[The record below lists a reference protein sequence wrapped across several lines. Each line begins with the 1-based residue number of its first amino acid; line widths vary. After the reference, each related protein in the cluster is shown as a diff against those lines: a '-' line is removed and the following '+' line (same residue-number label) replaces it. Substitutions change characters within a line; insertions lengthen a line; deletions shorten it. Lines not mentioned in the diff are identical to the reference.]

1 MARKARQFR
10 ELQRRHPKRASY
22 DRVLIVCEGSKTE
35 PNYFR
40 ELVDHLKLNT
50 ANVEIDGDSDP
61 SPKSVVAHAKRRYQQ
76 EGDFDR
82 VFCVF
87 DKDEHSTYHQV
98 VRELASAELTPVFA
112 AITSVPCFEYWL
124 LLHFIFTT
132 KPYARSESYSPG
144 QHVLRD
150 LKVYLPEYSKGSQH
164 IYLQLMRYT
173 DLAMCHAERA
183 GQQAIQNQTDNPSTQ
198 VHRLVTYLRSLKN
211 S

>member
-10 ELQRRHPKRASY
+10 EFQRRHPKRASY

-61 SPKSVVAHAKRRYQQ
+61 SPKSVVAYAKRRYQQ

-87 DKDEHSTYHQV
+87 DKDEHSTYHQA

-112 AITSVPCFEYWL
+112 PITSVPCFEYWL

-132 KPYARSESYSPG
+132 KPYARSEFYSPG

>member
-1 MARKARQFR
+1 MARRARQIPGL
-10 ELQRRHPKRASY
+10 ERRQPKRSSY

-40 ELVDHLKLNT
+40 ELVDHLRLNT
-50 ANVEIDGDSDP
+50 ANIEIDGDSDP

-76 EGDFDR
+76 EEDFDR

-87 DKDEHSTYHQV
+87 DKDEHSTYQQA
-98 VRELASAELTPVFA
+98 VRDLAAEEVADVFT

-150 LKVYLPEYSKGSQH
+150 LKLHLPEYNKGSQH
-164 IYLQLMRYT
+164 VYFQLMPRT
-173 DLAMCHAERA
+173 DLAIRQSERA
-183 GQQAIQNQTDNPSTQ
+183 GQQAAQNQTDNPTTQ
-198 VHRLVTYLRSLKN
+198 VHRLVTYLRALKN

>member
-1 MARKARQFR
+1 MARRPRNFR
-10 ELQRRHPKRASY
+10 TLQRRQPKLASY

-40 ELVDHLKLNT
+40 ELVDYLKLNT

-76 EGDFDR
+76 EADFDR

-87 DKDEHSTYHQV
+87 DKDDHSTYSQAMKD
-98 VRELASAELTPVFA
+98 LASDELVTVFA

-132 KPYARSESYSPG
+132 KPYARSELYSPG
-144 QHVLRD
+144 EHVMRD
-150 LKVYLPEYSKGSQH
+150 LKAHLPRYSKGSQH
-164 IYLQLMRYT
+164 IYLQLMPFT
-173 DLAMCHAERA
+173 DLAIRHAERA
-183 GQQAIQNQTDNPSTQ
+183 SQQAVQNQTDNPTTQ
-198 VHRLVTYLRSLKN
+198 VHRLVTYLHTLTN

>member
-1 MARKARQFR
+1 MARRARQIPG
-10 ELQRRHPKRASY
+10 LQRREPKRSSY

-40 ELVDHLKLNT
+40 ELVEHLRLNT

-76 EGDFDR
+76 EEGFDR

-87 DKDEHSTYHQV
+87 DKDEHSTYQQA
-98 VRELASAELTPVFA
+98 VRDLAAEELADVFT

-150 LKVYLPEYSKGSQH
+150 LKVHLPAYSKGSQD
-164 IYLQLMRYT
+164 IYLQLMPHI
-173 DLAMCHAERA
+173 DLAIRYAERA
-183 GQQAIQNQTDNPSTQ
+183 GQQAAQNQTDNPTTQ
-198 VHRLVTYLRSLKN
+198 VHRLVSYLRALKN

>member
-1 MARKARQFR
+1 MARRARQIPG
-10 ELQRRHPKRASY
+10 LARRQPKRSSY

-40 ELVDHLKLNT
+40 ELVDHLRLNT
-50 ANVEIDGDSDP
+50 ANIEIDGDSDP
-61 SPKSVVAHAKRRYQQ
+61 SPKSVVAHAKWRYQQ

-87 DKDEHSTYHQV
+87 DKDEHSTYQQA
-98 VRELASAELTPVFA
+98 VREVAAEELAPAFS

-150 LKVYLPEYSKGSQH
+150 LKVHLPEYSKGSQH
-164 IYLQLMRYT
+164 VYLQLMRYT
-173 DLAMCHAERA
+173 DLAIRHAERA
-183 GQQAIQNQTDNPSTQ
+183 SQQASQNQTDNPSTQ
-198 VHRLVTYLRSLKN
+198 VYRLVTYLRALKN

>member
-1 MARKARQFR
+1 MARRARQIPG
-10 ELQRRHPKRASY
+10 LQRREPKRSSY

-40 ELVDHLKLNT
+40 ELVEHLRLNT

-76 EGDFDR
+76 EEGFDR

-87 DKDEHSTYHQV
+87 DKDEHSTYQQA
-98 VRELASAELTPVFA
+98 VRDLAAEELADVFT

-150 LKVYLPEYSKGSQH
+150 LKAHLPAYSKGSQA
-164 IYLQLMRYT
+164 IYLQLIPYT
-173 DLAMCHAERA
+173 DLAIRYAERA
-183 GQQAIQNQTDNPSTQ
+183 GQQAAQNQTDNPTTQ
-198 VHRLVTYLRSLKN
+198 VHRLVSYLRALKN

>member
-1 MARKARQFR
+1 MARRARQIPGL
-10 ELQRRHPKRASY
+10 ERRQPKRSSY

-40 ELVDHLKLNT
+40 ELVDHLRLNT
-50 ANVEIDGDSDP
+50 ANIEIDGDSDP

-76 EGDFDR
+76 EEGFDR

-87 DKDEHSTYHQV
+87 DKDEHSTYQQA
-98 VRELASAELTPVFA
+98 VRDLAAEEVADVFT

-132 KPYARSESYSPG
+132 KPYARSEAYSPG
-144 QHVLRD
+144 QHVMRD
-150 LKVYLPEYSKGSQH
+150 LKLHLPAYSKGSQH
-164 IYLQLMRYT
+164 VYYQLMPQT
-173 DLAMCHAERA
+173 DLAIRHSERA
-183 GQQAIQNQTDNPSTQ
+183 GQQAAQNQTDNPTTQ
-198 VHRLVTYLRSLKN
+198 VHRLVTYLRALKN

>member
-10 ELQRRHPKRASY
+10 NLQRRQPKRASY

-76 EGDFDR
+76 EEDFDR

-87 DKDEHSTYHQV
+87 DKDEHSTYHQA
-98 VRELASAELTPVFA
+98 VRELAAEELAPVFA

-150 LKVYLPEYSKGSQH
+150 LKVHLPAYSKGSQQV
-164 IYLQLMRYT
+164 YLQLMPHT
-173 DLAMCHAERA
+173 ELAIRHAERA
-183 GQQAIQNQTDNPSTQ
+183 GQQATHNQTDNPSTL
-198 VHRLVTYLRSLKN
+198 VHRLVTYLRTLKN